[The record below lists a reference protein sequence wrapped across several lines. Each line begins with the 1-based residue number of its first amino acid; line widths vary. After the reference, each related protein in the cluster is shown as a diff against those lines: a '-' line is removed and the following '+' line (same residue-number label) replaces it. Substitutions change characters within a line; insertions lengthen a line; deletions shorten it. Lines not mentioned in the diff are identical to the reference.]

1 MVLEVEGR
9 NIMYKITDFAPQT
22 SIEKTRSP
30 DASYWP
36 FSKPN
41 AKMLEKDMVEIV
53 MMKDI
58 YNLGTA
64 VLELMIGRTSS
75 QACSISLDSLP
86 LTWAEFPESAPLI

>member
-1 MVLEVEGR
+1 
-9 NIMYKITDFAPQT
+9 MYKITDFAPQT

-41 AKMLEKDMVEIV
+41 TKMVEKDMVEIV

-64 VLELMIGRTSS
+64 LLELMVVRTSS

-86 LTWAEFPESAPLI
+86 LTLTEFPASTLLI